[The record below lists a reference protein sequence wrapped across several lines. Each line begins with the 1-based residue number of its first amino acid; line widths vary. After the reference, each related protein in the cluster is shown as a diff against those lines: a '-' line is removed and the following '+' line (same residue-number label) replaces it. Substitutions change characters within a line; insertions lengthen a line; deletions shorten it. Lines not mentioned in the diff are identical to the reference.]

1 MNTTTTT
8 PGLSESELKNLSCLK
23 DPDRYCA
30 SADITADD
38 GRVHGFAAAQYLGYL
53 LEPNPSADAAS
64 PERMTLHYATA
75 DVVILGRQL
84 NPIAGAL
91 SRSRLE
97 MLQPISARYA
107 PALNLSP
114 FIISIQVNYKE
125 NV

>member
-1 MNTTTTT
+1 
-8 PGLSESELKNLSCLK
+8 
-23 DPDRYCA
+23 
-30 SADITADD
+30 
-38 GRVHGFAAAQYLGYL
+38 
-53 LEPNPSADAAS
+53 
-64 PERMTLHYATA
+64 MTLYYATA